1 MQKKYSNKRIKFS
14 SCILGC
20 GSYLPKKIVTNND
33 LSKKIDTSD
42 EWIKTRTGIKQ
53 RYIASKNQLNSDLG
67 FQAARKAIKN
77 SKIKISDIDLIIVA
91 TSTPDHTF
99 PSTATKIQAKL
110 GLKKGFAFD
119 VQAAC
124 SGFIYAISIADN
136 YISNKQAKNVLVIG
150 SEIFSRILDWN
161 DRSTCV
167 LFGDGAGAIVLSDN
181 KKKNSGIISTELY
194 SDGRFYDLLYV
205 NGGVS
210 SNQKSGHV
218 KMKGKEVFRHAV
230 EKLSNCI
237 ELSLKKNNLVKD
249 QIDWIIPHQANKRIM
264 DMTANK
270 LGIPREKILITIDR
284 YANTSSASIPLT
296 LDYALSKKII
306 KRGQIVV
313 LEAIGGGLTWG
324 CSILK
329 Y

>member
-1 MQKKYSNKRIKFS
+1 MKFS
-14 SCILGC
+14 SYILGC
-20 GSYLPKKIVTNND
+20 GGYLPKKIITNND
-33 LSKKIDTSD
+33 LPKKLNTTD
-42 EWIKTRTGIKQ
+42 EWIKTRTGICQ
-53 RYIASKNQLNSDLG
+53 RYIANKKQLNSDLG
-67 FQAARKAIKN
+67 FEAAKKAIKN
-77 SKIKISDIDLIIVA
+77 SKINNTEIDLVIVA

-99 PSTATKIQAKL
+99 PSTATKIQGKL
-110 GLKKGFAFD
+110 GIKKGFAFD

-136 YISNKQAKNVLVIG
+136 YIKNKQARNALVIG
-150 SEIFSRILDWN
+150 SEVFSRILDWN

-167 LFGDGAGAIVLSDN
+167 LFGDGAGAIVLTGR
-181 KKKNSGIISTELY
+181 KKNSGIISTELY

-205 NGGVS
+205 DGGVA
-210 SNQKSGHV
+210 SNQKAGHI

-230 EKLSNCI
+230 EKLTNCI
-237 ELSLKKNNLVKD
+237 EINLKKNNLKKND
-249 QIDWIIPHQANKRIM
+249 IDWIIPHQANKRIM

-270 LGIPREKILITIDR
+270 LGISKDKVLVTVDK

-296 LDYALSKKII
+296 IDHALSKKIV
-306 KRGQIVV
+306 KRGDIIVF
-313 LEAIGGGLTWG
+313 EAIGGGLTWG